1 MIKWSQIKGKR
12 MVGESIRVLIK
23 RYKYVWESL
32 LFGIKT
38 LQICRFKYFPT
49 P

>member
-1 MIKWSQIKGKR
+1 
-12 MVGESIRVLIK
+12 MVVESIRVLIK

-38 LQICRFKYFPT
+38 LEIYKFKYFLT